1 MKTYAFATSLVLLTT
16 LAGAAAADT
25 AIAEGDAL
33 AGFPFLVSDGLNAV
47 FFSAAAGSQ
56 VYAVTTDRSGV
67 GYDVD
72 IVFFDAEGLGL
83 DSSCATAAPDEP
95 PCTVPPEAASM
106 AAHAWSGVDLH
117 IVVFTVG

>member
-1 MKTYAFATSLVLLTT
+1 MKTYALGIGMLLLTT
-16 LAGAAAADT
+16 LAGSALADT
-25 AIAEGDAL
+25 EVAQGDVL
-33 AGFPFLVSDGLNAV
+33 AGFPFLVEDGVNAV
-47 FFSAAAGSQ
+47 FFTAAAGSQ
-56 VYAVTTDRSGV
+56 VYAVTTDRSGL

-72 IVFFDAEGLGL
+72 IVFFDAGGLGL

-117 IVVFTVG
+117 IAVNVVG